1 MAEKQ
6 KRYNSNQ
13 KQHKNK
19 QSQNKSNQ
27 KHNKNRDLFY
37 DLKRKF
43 VLNSV
48 FASTLVLVVAL
59 ASIYFLIS
67 NYILSR
73 PMDFSFSNSQLPPEM
88 TAEQLP
94 SDNLGHRVDDFLRI
108 KMREDREASLDA
120 LMQTLVITGI
130 GLEIVIVFFSIIQ
143 ADKSVQPVREAYENQ
158 KAFIANASHEIKT
171 PLAVIQANLEAADI
185 KGNHWIDNVQKKV
198 EDITE
203 LNNQL
208 LMLARS
214 EEIAPVK
221 KTEVDLMAL
230 VRETANFYEPR
241 ANQKGT
247 KISITGNNKTKKFVN
262 EIGLKQLLNILIDNA
277 TKYSKSKVEIT
288 VSETE
293 IRVRNDGKKI
303 EPEKLTHIFERFY
316 QTDKTSEGVGLGLA
330 IAKSLANRNGW
341 KISAKSEK
349 LTEFTLKI

>member
-1 MAEKQ
+1 MAKTKQ
-6 KRYNSNQ
+6 A
-13 KQHKNK
+13 
-19 QSQNKSNQ
+19 QNKDYR
-27 KHNKNRDLFY
+27 KRKKRDKTHDLFY

-48 FASTLVLVVAL
+48 FASTLVLTVAL

-73 PMDFSFSNSQLPPEM
+73 PMNFSFSISQQPPEM
-88 TAEQLP
+88 PFEQLP
-94 SDNLGHRVDDFLRI
+94 SDNLGHSVDDFLKI

-130 GLEIVIVFFSIIQ
+130 GLEIMIIFASIIQ

-185 KGNHWIDNVQKKV
+185 QGNHWIDNVQKKV

-214 EEIAPVK
+214 EEIGPVK
-221 KTEVDLMAL
+221 KTGVNLMAL
-230 VRETANFYEPR
+230 IRETANFYEPK
-241 ANQKGT
+241 ADQKGIKLT
-247 KISITGNNKTKKFVN
+247 ITGDDNIKKSVN
-262 EIGLKQLLNILIDNA
+262 EPGLKQLLNILIDNA
-277 TKYSKSKVEIT
+277 IKYGKSKVEIT
-288 VSETE
+288 VSETG
-293 IRVRNDGKKI
+293 IRIKNDGKKI
-303 EPEKLTHIFERFY
+303 EPEKLAHIFERFY
-316 QTDKTSEGVGLGLA
+316 QTDKTSDGVGLGLA

-341 KISAKSEK
+341 KISVKSEK
-349 LTEFTLKI
+349 LTEFTLRI